1 MMMRRHHVNNGGI
14 LGRDPVEVEA
24 EFNAQQSRAKLTE
37 QLQVQRELK
46 ERARFNQRLTNIR
59 NGAA

>member
-1 MMMRRHHVNNGGI
+1 MNRRHLNNGVI

-24 EFNAQQSRAKLTE
+24 EHNASMARSKLTE

>member
-1 MMMRRHHVNNGGI
+1 MKRHHVNNGGI

-24 EFNAQQSRAKLTE
+24 EHSASMARAKLTE

-46 ERARFNQRLTNIR
+46 ERARFKQRLTNIR